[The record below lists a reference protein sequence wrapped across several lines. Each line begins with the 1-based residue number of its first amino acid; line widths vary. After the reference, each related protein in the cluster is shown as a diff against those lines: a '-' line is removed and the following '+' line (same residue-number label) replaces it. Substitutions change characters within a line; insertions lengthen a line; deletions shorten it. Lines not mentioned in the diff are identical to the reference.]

1 MKRLAA
7 TVSFILF
14 AFILLAQ
21 EKEITLL
28 PVGSKAPD
36 FNLPGVDDRN
46 YTLGDFSS
54 HEILVIL
61 FTCNHCPTAQAYED
75 RFIKIVDEYEKKGV
89 GFVAISPNA
98 LDAINLSELSY
109 SDLNDGLEDMKI
121 RARDK
126 GYNFPYLYDG
136 DDQKVS
142 MAYGPVATPH
152 AFVFDKN
159 RNLRYSGRIDDTEN
173 PYAEPKNTDLKNAL
187 DALLAGKT
195 PPVETTKTFGCSIKW
210 AWKDEWTK
218 KLLQQWAQE
227 PVDLQ
232 DIDLAGI
239 GDLMKN
245 DTEKLRFVNVWATW
259 CGPCVT
265 EFPELVSINRM
276 YRARGYEFVSIS
288 TDKPGKK
295 DKALE
300 MLKKF
305 EASNPNYIFSGED
318 IYELIEA
325 VDPEWQGALPYSAL
339 IAPGG
344 EILYKVEGM
353 VDLLT
358 LKRKI
363 VGHLGRYYADD
374 K

>member
-7 TVSFILF
+7 TLSFILF
-14 AFILLAQ
+14 AFVLLAQ

-126 GYNFPYLYDG
+126 EYNFPYLYDG

>member
-7 TVSFILF
+7 TLSFILF

-46 YTLGDFSS
+46 YTLSDFSS

-75 RFIKIVDEYEKKGV
+75 RFIKIVDEYGKKGV

-152 AFVFDKN
+152 AFVFDKS

-173 PYAEPKNTDLKNAL
+173 PYAE
-187 DALLAGKT
+187 
-195 PPVETTKTFGCSIKW
+195 
-210 AWKDEWTK
+210 
-218 KLLQQWAQE
+218 
-227 PVDLQ
+227 
-232 DIDLAGI
+232 
-239 GDLMKN
+239 
-245 DTEKLRFVNVWATW
+245 
-259 CGPCVT
+259 
-265 EFPELVSINRM
+265 
-276 YRARGYEFVSIS
+276 
-288 TDKPGKK
+288 
-295 DKALE
+295 
-300 MLKKF
+300 
-305 EASNPNYIFSGED
+305 
-318 IYELIEA
+318 
-325 VDPEWQGALPYSAL
+325 
-339 IAPGG
+339 
-344 EILYKVEGM
+344 
-353 VDLLT
+353 
-358 LKRKI
+358 
-363 VGHLGRYYADD
+363 
-374 K
+374 

>member
-7 TVSFILF
+7 TLSFILF
-14 AFILLAQ
+14 AFVLLAQ